1 LYFLFGIRTMSDLDS
16 FAVSMA
22 WCLAWADL
30 YKAGDIHKFPQER
43 KTFLEGLIQLRGRVS
58 DPRASPAVVP
68 GYIVLPV
75 ADRRVHVPF
84 HLVDSIPD
92 DKHLLQFFELANHVR
107 LSDESQIGIS
117 GSSVFLGRI
126 DEVADI
132 DFCEYV
138 TQAPKAEAVKAKFAQ
153 RFVAMTP
160 ALFVKGKIDEFEFV
174 RSPELS
180 HEHTVAK
187 IATDTRV
194 KLDYVSLS
202 EPFLL
207 PLSNVSLFVD
217 LGAPEASIRGKSW
230 PFQEI
235 ALDENPP
242 MFAVTRPELI
252 GQYMAWARGEVD
264 HYLELGDPYK
274 ALKRS
279 LSLSRVMGCRQSED
293 LYQELRSSVL
303 AVERRRNSLEEAL
316 GMAEKVADDGGRRAV
331 EKLKKMLASEPPRPA
346 QAEIDK
352 GRRVCHAKVVE
363 FRTKVD
369 ELVSMAAKTLV
380 S

>member
-1 LYFLFGIRTMSDLDS
+1 MSDLDS

-30 YKAGDIHKFPQER
+30 YKAGEIHKFPDDR
-43 KTFLEGLIQLRGRVS
+43 RTFLEGLIQLRGRVS
-58 DPRASPAVVP
+58 DPRASPAVEP
-68 GYIVLPV
+68 GYVVLPV
-75 ADRRVHVPF
+75 EDRRVHVPF
-84 HLVDSIPD
+84 HLVDSVPD
-92 DKHLLQFFELANHVR
+92 AKLLLQFFELASHVR

-126 DEVADI
+126 NEVADI

-138 TQAPKAEAVKAKFAQ
+138 THSPKAEAVKAKVAQ
-153 RFVAMTP
+153 RFVSITP
-160 ALFVKGKIDEFEFV
+160 TLFVKGKIDEFEFV
-174 RSPELS
+174 RSPDLS

-207 PLSNVSLFVD
+207 PLSNVSLFID
-217 LGAPEASIRGKSW
+217 LGTPEASIRGKSW
-230 PFQEI
+230 AFQEI
-235 ALDENPP
+235 ALDGKAP

-264 HYLELGDPYK
+264 HYLELDDPFK

-279 LSLSRVMGCRQSED
+279 LSLSRVLGCRQSED
-293 LYQELRSSVL
+293 LYQELRTSVL

-316 GMAEKVADDGGRRAV
+316 AMAEKVVDDGGRRAV
-331 EKLKKMLASEPPRPA
+331 EKLKKMLADEPPRA
-346 QAEIDK
+346 DQATIDE
-352 GRRVCHAKVVE
+352 GRRVC
-363 FRTKVD
+363 RTKVVD
-369 ELVSMAAKTLV
+369 FRRTVDDLVKTAAKTLV